1 MVAPGSQWPPLSG
14 GRENS
19 ARNINERI
27 LDANYDVRQLLNH
40 ISSNNS
46 VKVPRPVLEYLKS
59 VQELT
64 TDLIKN
70 PIGQDWKQQFEQ
82 LRQETSQIKQDIH
95 AVRIAT
101 ATVAGP
107 STRVRS
113 YVDAVKNAPP
123 PTHFLSSH
131 GSASTNPATPSDLL
145 QDRQIIVKLGD
156 SDGVK
161 RFRTYTP
168 AEITKLAEK
177 ARVKAAKATYGITVA
192 SAKFVAARQ
201 LKSGDVSLSLRTA
214 KEAEIMRCHR
224 TAWVKHLWKGSEVR
238 LPSWGVVIH
247 DVNVRSLSINT
258 AAEIRDRKPG
268 IVKQLL
274 TENSFNWGDEAEIT
288 QISWLVLPE
297 GKKSGSLIVEFTS
310 PHTANNAID
319 TGTLWDS
326 EVLTTVLYD
335 RAARIRQ
342 CHNCQKYGHIG
353 NTCSNET
360 RCVFCAE
367 RHHSRDC
374 QRKKDATLSERRCAN
389 CGGAHNGWSKRCP
402 DFIREIERVQVLA
415 QARERHHRVP
425 SYLSIR
431 ETRQGTPAA
440 TTVGPRS
447 SGGSGSGT
455 STKDSSGWGRRPPD
469 QPGAS
474 TRTTTSAQPASSER
488 PTSNE
493 QSATPGD
500 TEMQEV
506 QQEPQPED
514 TPTIVT
520 FAVGEVEASAIGET
534 IRQSAQ
540 RPARGVNRSIHAPAE
555 TRSEPPRRRAPS
567 RASTI
572 SSTTTRSK
580 GLIRSVLDTDVG
592 KAQKRARDEAY
603 VLEDQEAVLPS
614 TPSSSAPAASASEYQ
629 PSVLSRTSG
638 NARRDRR
645 HSAAGKSNA
654 TDKENT
660 SIFRNNTTTYT
671 PGPRGKNKR
680 TLDNQVNLTMSAPSV
695 KFTNRV
701 DMQEERR
708 TRQFTKRH
716 TDTPVVNE

>member
-1 MVAPGSQWPPLSG
+1 
-14 GRENS
+14 
-19 ARNINERI
+19 
-27 LDANYDVRQLLNH
+27 
-40 ISSNNS
+40 
-46 VKVPRPVLEYLKS
+46 
-59 VQELT
+59 
-64 TDLIKN
+64 
-70 PIGQDWKQQFEQ
+70 Q

-145 QDRQIIVKLGD
+145 QDRQVIVKLGD
-156 SDGVK
+156 SDGIK
-161 RFRTYTP
+161 HFRSQTP

-177 ARVKAAKATYGITVA
+177 ARVKAAKATYGVTVA

-201 LKSGDVSLSLRTA
+201 LKPGDVSLSLRTA

-224 TAWVKHLWKGSEVR
+224 TAWVKYLWKGSEVR

-247 DVNVRSLSINT
+247 DVKSWDPVGSRELSHANHVTTPTDVNVRSLGINT
-258 AAEIRDRKPG
+258 AAGIGEQGRKQG
-268 IVKQLL
+268 IIKQLL
-274 TENSFNWGDEAEIT
+274 TENLFNWGDNAEIT

-310 PHTANNAID
+310 PRTANNAID

-353 NTCSNET
+353 KTCSNET

-469 QPGAS
+469 RPGAS
-474 TRTTTSAQPASSER
+474 TRTTTRTTTSAQPASSER

-540 RPARGVNRSIHAPAE
+540 RPARGVNRSIHTPAE

-638 NARRDRR
+638 NARRARR

-660 SIFRNNTTTYT
+660 SIFRNNTTTHT

>member
-59 VQELT
+59 IQELT

-95 AVRIAT
+95 AVRIASSNVS
-101 ATVAGP
+101 AP
-107 STRVRS
+107 NRIRS

-145 QDRQIIVKLGD
+145 QDRQVIVKLGD
-156 SDGVK
+156 SDGTKV
-161 RFRTYTP
+161 FRTRTP

-201 LKSGDVSLSLRTA
+201 LKSGDISLSLRTA

-224 TAWVKHLWKGSEVR
+224 ECWVKYLWKGSEVR

-247 DVNVRSLSINT
+247 DVNVRSLGINT
-258 AAEIRDRKPG
+258 AAGIGEQGRKQG
-268 IVKQLL
+268 IIKQLL
-274 TENSFNWGDEAEIT
+274 TENLFNWGDNAEIT

-367 RHHSRDC
+367 KHHSRDC
-374 QRKKDATLSERRCAN
+374 QRKKDATLSERKCAN

-402 DFIREIERVQVLA
+402 DFIREIERVQTLA
-415 QARERHHRVP
+415 QTRERHHRVP
-425 SYLSIR
+425 AYLSMAA
-431 ETRQGTPAA
+431 EGTQAA
-440 TTVGPRS
+440 ITEGSGS
-447 SGGSGSGT
+447 SGGSGPGT
-455 STKDSSGWGRRPPD
+455 STKESSRNGRQSLTKASNSTPSSG
-469 QPGAS
+469 
-474 TRTTTSAQPASSER
+474 QPASSNKGPASE
-488 PTSNE
+488 
-493 QSATPGD
+493 D
-500 TEMQEV
+500 TEMQEA
-506 QQEPQPED
+506 QEPQPED
-514 TPTIVT
+514 TPATAAFIVGDT
-520 FAVGEVEASAIGET
+520 EASAIGEA

-540 RPARGVNRSIHAPAE
+540 RPARGVDRSIHTPVE

-567 RASTI
+567 RASTS
-572 SSTTTRSK
+572 SSTATRSK
-580 GLIRSVLDTDVG
+580 GLIRSVLDTG
-592 KAQKRARDEAY
+592 KVQKRARDEAY
-603 VLEDQEAVLPS
+603 VLEDEEAELPG
-614 TPSSSAPAASASEYQ
+614 TPSSSAPATSASEYQ

-638 NARRDRR
+638 NRRI
-645 HSAAGKSNA
+645 STGKHRA
-654 TDKENT
+654 TGKENA
-660 SIFRNNTTTYT
+660 IFKNNASAHT

-680 TLDNQVNLTMSAPSV
+680 TLDDQVNLTMSALSV
-695 KFTNRV
+695 KSTNRAGI
-701 DMQEERR
+701 QEERR
-708 TRQFTKRH
+708 TRQFTKKQ
-716 TDTPVVNE
+716 TEITSNE

>member
-40 ISSNNS
+40 ISSNSS
-46 VKVPRPVLEYLKS
+46 VKVPRPVLGYLKS

-131 GSASTNPATPSDLL
+131 GSASTNPATPSDLI
-145 QDRQIIVKLGD
+145 QDRQVIVKLGD
-156 SDGVK
+156 SDGIK
-161 RFRTYTP
+161 HFRSQTP

-201 LKSGDVSLSLRTA
+201 LKSGDISLSLRTA

-247 DVNVRSLSINT
+247 DVNVRSLGVNSATGIGEQGRKQSI
-258 AAEIRDRKPG
+258 I
-268 IVKQLL
+268 KQLL
-274 TENSFNWGDEAEIT
+274 TENLFNWGDTAEIT
-288 QISWLVLPE
+288 QVSWLVLPE

-360 RCVFCAE
+360 KCFFCAE
-367 RHHSRDC
+367 KHHSRDC
-374 QRKKDATLSERRCAN
+374 QRKKDATLSERKCAN
-389 CGGAHNGWSKRCP
+389 CGGAHNGWSKQCP
-402 DFIREIERVQVLA
+402 DFINEIERVQALA
-415 QARERHHRVP
+415 QTRERHHQVP
-425 SYLSIR
+425 AYLSMAAGR
-431 ETRQGTPAA
+431 TPAA
-440 TTVGPRS
+440 TTVGPGS

-469 QPGAS
+469 RPGVS
-474 TRTTTSAQPASSER
+474 TRTTSLAQPASSEG

-493 QSATPGD
+493 QSTPPGD

-520 FAVGEVEASAIGET
+520 FVVGEVEASAIGES
-534 IRQSAQ
+534 IRQSVQ
-540 RPARGVNRSIHAPAE
+540 RPARGVDRSIHAPAE

-580 GLIRSVLDTDVG
+580 SLIRSVLDTDVG

-603 VLEDQEAVLPS
+603 VLEDQEAVLPG
-614 TPSSSAPAASASEYQ
+614 TPSTSAPAASASEYQ

-638 NARRDRR
+638 NARKARR
-645 HSAAGKSNA
+645 HSATSKYSAAGKENA
-654 TDKENT
+654 
-660 SIFRNNTTTYT
+660 IFKTTTTTHT

-680 TLDNQVNLTMSAPSV
+680 TLDGQVNLTMSAPSV
-695 KFTNRV
+695 KFTNRAGI
-701 DMQEERR
+701 QEERR
-708 TRQFTKRH
+708 TRQFTKKH
-716 TDTPVVNE
+716 TETTSNE

>member
-1 MVAPGSQWPPLSG
+1 
-14 GRENS
+14 
-19 ARNINERI
+19 
-27 LDANYDVRQLLNH
+27 
-40 ISSNNS
+40 
-46 VKVPRPVLEYLKS
+46 LEYLKS
-59 VQELT
+59 IQELT

-82 LRQETSQIKQDIH
+82 LRQETSQIKQDVH

-101 ATVAGP
+101 ATAAGP

-145 QDRQIIVKLGD
+145 QDRQVIVKLGD
-156 SDGVK
+156 SDGIK
-161 RFRTYTP
+161 HFRAQTP
-168 AEITKLAEK
+168 AEITKLAER
-177 ARVKAAKATYGITVA
+177 ARVKAAKATYGVTVA
-192 SAKFVAARQ
+192 SAKFVAAKQ
-201 LKSGDVSLSLRTA
+201 LKSGDISLSLRTA

-247 DVNVRSLSINT
+247 DVNVRSLGINT
-258 AAEIRDRKPG
+258 AAGIGEQGRKQG
-268 IVKQLL
+268 IIKQLL
-274 TENSFNWGDEAEIT
+274 TENLFNWGDDAGIT
-288 QISWLVLPE
+288 QVSWLVLPE

-367 RHHSRDC
+367 KHHSRDC
-374 QRKKDATLSERRCAN
+374 QRKKDATLSERKCAN

-402 DFIREIERVQVLA
+402 DFIREIERVQALA

-425 SYLSIR
+425 AYLSMAAGR
-431 ETRQGTPAA
+431 TPAA
-440 TTVGPRS
+440 TTVVTGS
-447 SGGSGSGT
+447 SGGSGSWTPTEESSKNGGR
-455 STKDSSGWGRRPPD
+455 SRTKASKKAPSSG
-469 QPGAS
+469 
-474 TRTTTSAQPASSER
+474 QPASSSNKEL
-488 PTSNE
+488 TSE
-493 QSATPGD
+493 GTEMQASED
-500 TEMQEV
+500 TEMQGT
-506 QQEPQPED
+506 QEPQPEEVL
-514 TPTIVT
+514 PT
-520 FAVGEVEASAIGET
+520 FAVGSTEASAIGES

-540 RPARGVNRSIHAPAE
+540 RPTRGVDRSIHAPVG
-555 TRSEPPRRRAPS
+555 TQSEPPRRRAPS
-567 RASTI
+567 RASASTV
-572 SSTTTRSK
+572 SSTMTRSK
-580 GLIRSVLDTDVG
+580 GLTRTVLTTS
-592 KAQKRARDEAY
+592 KRPRDEAY
-603 VLEDQEAVLPS
+603 VLEDQEAVLPG

-638 NARRDRR
+638 NKRI
-645 HSAAGKSNA
+645 STGKHRA
-654 TDKENT
+654 TGKENA
-660 SIFRNNTTTYT
+660 IFKNNASAHT

-680 TLDNQVNLTMSAPSV
+680 TLDDQVNLTMSAPSV
-695 KFTNRV
+695 KFTNRAGI
-701 DMQEERR
+701 QEERR
-708 TRQFTKRH
+708 TRQFTKKH
-716 TDTPVVNE
+716 TETTLNE

>member
-40 ISSNNS
+40 ISSNSS
-46 VKVPRPVLEYLKS
+46 VKVPRPVLGYLKS

-131 GSASTNPATPSDLL
+131 GSASTNPATPSDLI
-145 QDRQIIVKLGD
+145 QDRQVIVKLGD
-156 SDGVK
+156 SDGIK
-161 RFRTYTP
+161 HFRSQTP

-201 LKSGDVSLSLRTA
+201 LKSGDISLSLRTA

-247 DVNVRSLSINT
+247 DVNVRSLGVNSATGIGEQGRKQSI
-258 AAEIRDRKPG
+258 I
-268 IVKQLL
+268 KQLL
-274 TENSFNWGDEAEIT
+274 TENLFNWGDTAEIT
-288 QISWLVLPE
+288 QVSWLVLPE

-360 RCVFCAE
+360 NALI
-367 RHHSRDC
+367 
-374 QRKKDATLSERRCAN
+374 A
-389 CGGAHNGWSKRCP
+389 GGAHNGWSKQCP
-402 DFIREIERVQVLA
+402 DFINEIERVQALA
-415 QARERHHRVP
+415 QTRERHHQVP
-425 SYLSIR
+425 AYLSMAAGR
-431 ETRQGTPAA
+431 TPAA
-440 TTVGPRS
+440 TTVGPGS

-469 QPGAS
+469 RPG
-474 TRTTTSAQPASSER
+474 
-488 PTSNE
+488 
-493 QSATPGD
+493 
-500 TEMQEV
+500 EV

-520 FAVGEVEASAIGET
+520 FVVGEVEASAIGES
-534 IRQSAQ
+534 IRQSVQ
-540 RPARGVNRSIHAPAE
+540 RPARGVDRSIHAPAE

-580 GLIRSVLDTDVG
+580 SLIRSVLDTDVG

-603 VLEDQEAVLPS
+603 VLEDQEAVLPG
-614 TPSSSAPAASASEYQ
+614 TPSTSAPAASASEYQ

-638 NARRDRR
+638 NARKARR
-645 HSAAGKSNA
+645 HSATSKYSAAGKENA
-654 TDKENT
+654 
-660 SIFRNNTTTYT
+660 IFKTTTTTHT

-680 TLDNQVNLTMSAPSV
+680 TLDGQVNLTMSAPSV
-695 KFTNRV
+695 KFTNRAGI
-701 DMQEERR
+701 QEERR
-708 TRQFTKRH
+708 TRQFTKKH
-716 TDTPVVNE
+716 TETTSNE